1 MVRNAPADRAALHED
16 VGAEAREAL
25 HAEREVELVV
35 LLELVLLRVGEDRV
49 AELLGLDRRE
59 RRRS

>member
-1 MVRNAPADRAALHED
+1 MKMLARKRREPLD
-16 VGAEAREAL
+16 AEG
-25 HAEREVELVV
+25 EVELVL

-49 AELLGLDRRE
+49 AELLGLDRRQ